1 LTILA
6 LEKNNLKIIHM
17 KIKAILIAGLV
28 SALTITTV
36 SAQEREKRTPQERA
50 TMLTERMDKAL
61 VLTADQKGKIAELNL
76 GVALKNERIRKDA
89 TLTKD
94 KKKEALDANKA
105 TRDMNL
111 KMILTP
117 EQYAKV
123 QKMEAKMHDRRE
135 ERKGEKKE
143 HAQPEELK

>member
-1 LTILA
+1 
-6 LEKNNLKIIHM
+6 M
-17 KIKAILIAGLV
+17 KIKAILLAGLV
-28 SALTITTV
+28 SSLTFTTV
-36 SAQEREKRTPQERA
+36 SAQEKEKKTPQERA

-61 VLTADQKGKIAELNL
+61 VLTADQKAKISELNL
-76 GVALKNERIRKDA
+76 GVALKNEKIRKDTA
-89 TLTKD
+89 ISKD
-94 KKKEALDANKA
+94 KKKEALEANKA

-135 ERKGEKKE
+135 ERKGDKKE
-143 HAQPEELK
+143 LEKPEELK

>member
-1 LTILA
+1 
-6 LEKNNLKIIHM
+6 M
-17 KIKAILIAGLV
+17 KIKTIVLVGLV
-28 SALTITTV
+28 SMLSITTV
-36 SAQEREKRTPQERA
+36 SAQDKEKKTPQERA

-61 VLTADQKGKIAELNL
+61 VLTADQKAKISELNL

-89 TLTKD
+89 SLTKD
-94 KKKEALDANKA
+94 KKKEALEANKA

-123 QKMEAKMHDRRE
+123 QKMQAKMQERRE
-135 ERKGEKKE
+135 AYKEDKKE
-143 HAQPEELK
+143 NEHPEEL